1 MITKSSL
8 PRLLESLDF
17 RKDGN
22 TYVKEFP
29 HFNCSMMVDMSNERL
44 IYPDAILGRE
54 RNTGFDQNEN
64 FVVFEC
70 VHRLLKK
77 GYRPDTIEL
86 EKVWTLGHEQKS
98 GRADIIVYT
107 PDRDSVLFILE
118 CKTAGSKYTKAV
130 KQTKED
136 GGQIFSYWQQE
147 RTSKWLGIYAS
158 DFKNGILFLNALL

>member
-1 MITKSSL
+1 
-8 PRLLESLDF
+8 
-17 RKDGN
+17 
-22 TYVKEFP
+22 
-29 HFNCSMMVDMSNERL
+29 MSAQKL
-44 IYPDAILGRE
+44 IYPESIVGRE

-70 VHRLLKK
+70 VHQLLKK
-77 GYRPDTIEL
+77 GYRPETIEL

-107 PDRDSVLFILE
+107 PNRDSVLFILE
-118 CKTAGSKYTKAV
+118 CKTAGSEFAKAV

-147 RTSKWLGIYAS
+147 RTTQWLGIYAS
-158 DFKNGILFLNALL
+158 DFKDGTLSHECPVINCSDDANIVKLAKKR